1 MMLSFQMLSWVSFN
15 WLPKLLDE
23 RVISDTI
30 SEKSS
35 LPFPEPVKMVLQTI
49 ALFLILGLVI
59 VGGLLIFS
67 KNPSIETFLFLVVG
81 LACVALVIF
90 VYYNLVWK
98 KVDL

>member
-1 MMLSFQMLSWVSFN
+1 MPSFQMLAGVSFN
-15 WLPKLLDE
+15 GLPELLDE
-23 RVISDTI
+23 GVNSSII

-67 KNPSIETFLFLVVG
+67 KKPSIETFFFLVVG
-81 LACVALVIF
+81 LACAALVIF

>member
-1 MMLSFQMLSWVSFN
+1 MLSFQMLVGVCSN
-15 WLPKLLDE
+15 GLPELLDKGAS
-23 RVISDTI
+23 SDII

-49 ALFLILGLVI
+49 ALFVFLGMVI

-67 KNPSIETFLFLVVG
+67 KNPSIETLVFLVFG
-81 LACVALVIF
+81 LTCAALVIL

-98 KVDL
+98 KVNL